1 MKKIN
6 IPDEIWEP
14 ITSAKY
20 KTENDLVDYIPIIIG
35 VSMMDTPAR
44 IDKSKAKIKKC
55 SDLLISK
62 VSSGQPKSY
71 NESQAHGI
79 I

>member
-44 IDKSKAKIKKC
+44 IDKSKAK
-55 SDLLISK
+55 
-62 VSSGQPKSY
+62 
-71 NESQAHGI
+71 
-79 I
+79 